1 MSTNKSLNSSKWLDF
16 PYDAYSYAADELENN
31 WDRLH
36 LGDCE
41 PWPENPELQQ
51 AWRHYHQGEF
61 AKAYTLANKIGLQAH
76 VVANKACGMYA
87 NHLEEDDQKREAMY
101 NDIVGRAE
109 AAAENN
115 PEDVNAWYFQGFALG
130 RLSQLISIM
139 EALKKGYG
147 GKIKTALENTLELE
161 AAHAEAH
168 IALGL
173 YHAEVIDKIG
183 KFIGSMTYGA
193 SEGTSL
199 EHFQQALALTPD
211 SPVAHMEYG
220 NGLYLL
226 YGDKR
231 IDDVSQAYV
240 AASECEPFEAME
252 ILDRQQA
259 LAELE

>member
-1 MSTNKSLNSSKWLDF
+1 MPVNISQWIEF
-16 PYDAYSYAADELENN
+16 PYDAYSYAGDELENN
-31 WDRLH
+31 WERLH

-41 PWPENPELQQ
+41 PWPENPEVQQ

-61 AKAYTLANKIGLQAH
+61 AAAYELANKIGEEAH

-87 NHLEEDDQKREAMY
+87 NHLEEDDNQRQAMY
-101 NDIVGRAE
+101 EDIVARAE
-109 AAAENN
+109 SAAENN
-115 PEDVNAWYFQGFALG
+115 PDDINAWYFQGFALG

-139 EALKKGYG
+139 TALKKGYG
-147 GKIKTALENTLELE
+147 GKIKTALERTLEIDP
-161 AAHAEAH
+161 AHAEAH

-193 SEGTSL
+193 SEDIAL
-199 EHFQQALALTPD
+199 ENFELAMSLTPD

-226 YGDKR
+226 YADKR
-231 IDDVSQAYV
+231 IDDVTQAYV
-240 AASECEPFEAME
+240 NAGECEPFEAME
-252 ILDRQQA
+252 ILDRAQA
-259 LAELE
+259 LSELE